1 MKILNSWQ
9 SSKSFALAL
18 RLPPKECTAIF
29 FADSEIQASYHH
41 KCLQNELR
49 IQMQLLWYEVL
60 SLLCRFPLLVFSDQK
75 LEKANPRLTSIWPP
89 SPPFQPAMLLK
100 PLTSTSPLKG
110 STLHSSHIVGH
121 VEAFE
126 EQYLIFLME
135 LLELILQ
142 IKQRL
147 SWNACRL
154 TSPRY
159 PQLFINLFL
168 PSSCTAV
175 PWPVLANSYKAN
187 GVFYQASQEAY
198 IPLKNLASYLRCR
211 GE

>member
-1 MKILNSWQ
+1 M
-9 SSKSFALAL
+9 
-18 RLPPKECTAIF
+18 PPKWIDDTNAPCLVWGSLTSLQISLVVFVRSKAWKGKPETKINL
-29 FADSEIQASYHH
+29 ASITTFPT
-41 KCLQNELR
+41 C
-49 IQMQLLWYEVL
+49 QLL
-60 SLLCRFPLLVFSDQK
+60 R
-75 LEKANPRLTSIWPP
+75 
-89 SPPFQPAMLLK
+89 

-110 STLHSSHIVGH
+110 NTLHSSHIVGH

-135 LLELILQ
+135 LIELILQ
-142 IKQRL
+142 IKPRL

-154 TSPRY
+154 TRPRY
-159 PQLFINLFL
+159 PQLFIINLFL
-168 PSSCTAV
+168 PSSCTAI

-198 IPLKNLASYLRCR
+198 IPSKNLASYLRRR

>member
-1 MKILNSWQ
+1 M
-9 SSKSFALAL
+9 
-18 RLPPKECTAIF
+18 PPKWVDDTNAP
-29 FADSEIQASYHH
+29 
-41 KCLQNELR
+41 CLV
-49 IQMQLLWYEVL
+49 WG
-60 SLLCRFPLLVFSDQK
+60 SLTSLQISLVVFSDQK

-89 SPPFQPAMLLK
+89 SPPFQPAMLLR

-110 STLHSSHIVGH
+110 NTLHSSHIVGH

-126 EQYLIFLME
+126 GQYLIFLME
-135 LLELILQ
+135 LFELILQ

-159 PQLFINLFL
+159 PQLFIINLFL

-198 IPLKNLASYLRCR
+198 IISNQEAWIPSKNLASYLRWR

>member
-1 MKILNSWQ
+1 MHCNILCRFWNTSQLIITNASKMSWWY
-9 SSKSFALAL
+9 
-18 RLPPKECTAIF
+18 ECTLFGMRFSHF
-29 FADSEIQASYHH
+29 FADFPCCFFWSKAWKGKPETNINLASITTFPTCHASETI
-41 KCLQNELR
+41 N
-49 IQMQLLWYEVL
+49 
-60 SLLCRFPLLVFSDQK
+60 F
-75 LEKANPRLTSIWPP
+75 
-89 SPPFQPAMLLK
+89 
-100 PLTSTSPLKG
+100 KG
-110 STLHSSHIVGH
+110 NTLHSSHIVGH

-126 EQYLIFLME
+126 GQYLIFLME
-135 LLELILQ
+135 LFELILQ

-159 PQLFINLFL
+159 PQVFIINLFL

-198 IPLKNLASYLRCR
+198 IPSKNLASYLRRR